1 MVWCI
6 GRNMTKHVIAIVG
19 MPGAGKSEV
28 ATVFDREGFACVHF
42 GEVTLEEMVR
52 RGLPVTEANERQVR
66 EALRAEHGMAA
77 YALLNVPKIDA
88 ALQGS
93 SVVADGVYSWEEYAL
108 LKERYGQQ
116 MVTVA
121 VVASPGTRELR
132 LGLRPVRPLSSEELA
147 SRDRSEIENIN
158 KGGPIAMADITLVNE
173 GSVED
178 LERQVLIVAEGLK

>member
-1 MVWCI
+1 M
-6 GRNMTKHVIAIVG
+6 GRNMTKHIIAIVG

-52 RGLPVTEANERQVR
+52 RGLPVTETNERKVR

-77 YALLNVPKIDA
+77 YALLNLPKIDA
-88 ALQGS
+88 ALESS
-93 SVVADGVYSWEEYAL
+93 SVVADGVYSWEEYVL
-108 LKERYGQQ
+108 LKERYGHQ

-132 LGLRPVRPLSSEELA
+132 LSSRPVRPLSADELA

-173 GSVED
+173 GSVEE
-178 LERQVLIVAEGLK
+178 LERHVLVVAEGLK